1 MVEGAAAASDF
12 VAAPSVGF
20 ADSSPV
26 NGGASPRDDHLS
38 LLDIGTGSGAI
49 LIALL
54 SELPNASG
62 VGTDIAD
69 GALAVAERNAAR
81 LGVASRAEFILSD
94 WAASVAGGFDLVL
107 SNPPYVRSDEIPA
120 LPVEVGRHDP
130 HLALDGGADGLDA
143 YRAIL
148 AGLGRLLNEGGKA
161 FFEIGLGQAP
171 QIADLAANQ
180 GFTASFHRD
189 LAGIERVAEIAR
201 VGDG

>member
-1 MVEGAAAASDF
+1 
-12 VAAPSVGF
+12 
-20 ADSSPV
+20 
-26 NGGASPRDDHLS
+26 
-38 LLDIGTGSGAI
+38 
-49 LIALL
+49 
-54 SELPNASG
+54 
-62 VGTDIAD
+62 
-69 GALAVAERNAAR
+69 
-81 LGVASRAEFILSD
+81 
-94 WAASVAGGFDLVL
+94 VL

-143 YRAIL
+143 YRAIF

-171 QIADLAANQ
+171 QVADLAANQ